1 VIVVDASAV
10 LDGLLD
16 AGQHE
21 AVARCLVG
29 TTTPLAAPD
38 LLDVEIVSVLRRW
51 ERRKEI
57 TNARAMQAL
66 EDLDAL
72 PVIRYPGRAL
82 TQRAW
87 KLRHN
92 LTAYD
97 AQYVA
102 LAQELA
108 GELLTTDDGMA
119 ATAAKAHINLH
130 IP

>member
-16 AGQHE
+16 AIQHE
-21 AVARCLVG
+21 RIAWCLVG
-29 TTTPLAAPD
+29 SSTPLAAPD
-38 LLDVEIVSVLRRW
+38 LLDVEVISVLRRW

-66 EDLDAL
+66 EDLEAL
-72 PVIRYPGRAL
+72 PVIRYPARAL
-82 TQRAW
+82 TQRTW

-92 LTAYD
+92 LPAYD

-108 GELLTTDDGMA
+108 GELLTTDEGM
-119 ATAAKAHINLH
+119 ATAASKAHVKLH
-130 IP
+130 RP